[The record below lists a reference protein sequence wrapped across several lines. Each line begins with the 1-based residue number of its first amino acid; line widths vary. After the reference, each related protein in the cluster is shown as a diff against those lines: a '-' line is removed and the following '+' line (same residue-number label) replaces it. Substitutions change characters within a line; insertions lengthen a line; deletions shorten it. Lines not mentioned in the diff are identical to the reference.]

1 MVITIL
7 LISRFCRH
15 VDSAFI
21 QPRAGEVIGFLLRY
35 LREDTKD
42 EVLYLA
48 LETLHA
54 VLSTEEGKL
63 RPQMAAHLAE
73 AVFDVWL
80 RNAAGGSHRSGPGL
94 ADGVDPVATAI
105 VEELFEMIVSTS
117 SQMVIDALVDILCPR
132 LGVTIQTN
140 QEVNGVAVA
149 GEAIQ
154 LVNSLIRTR
163 KGPLEVMLIAN
174 TTIAIISCLQT
185 TDDMDIV
192 QVSTVEPTRQS

>member
-1 MVITIL
+1 
-7 LISRFCRH
+7 
-15 VDSAFI
+15 
-21 QPRAGEVIGFLLRY
+21 
-35 LREDTKD
+35 
-42 EVLYLA
+42 
-48 LETLHA
+48 
-54 VLSTEEGKL
+54 
-63 RPQMAAHLAE
+63 
-73 AVFDVWL
+73 
-80 RNAAGGSHRSGPGL
+80 
-94 ADGVDPVATAI
+94 
-105 VEELFEMIVSTS
+105 
-117 SQMVIDALVDILCPR
+117 MVIDALVDILCPR

-192 QVSTVEPTRQS
+192 QVSAVETKRQS